1 MDKQEIRENLFKLG
15 LKPKY
20 QGFELLVEALW
31 LISQDLKYL
40 KITNNL
46 IPALVVKFG
55 KNSMQISNNL
65 RRVIQQYNKSFT
77 TSEFLASY
85 PYLIK
90 KL

>member
-31 LISQDLKYL
+31 LINQDLKYL

-46 IPALVVKFG
+46 IPALVIKFD
-55 KNSMQISNNL
+55 KHSIQVLNNL
-65 RRVIQQYNKSFT
+65 RRVIQKYNKDLT
-77 TSEFLASY
+77 VSEFLSSY